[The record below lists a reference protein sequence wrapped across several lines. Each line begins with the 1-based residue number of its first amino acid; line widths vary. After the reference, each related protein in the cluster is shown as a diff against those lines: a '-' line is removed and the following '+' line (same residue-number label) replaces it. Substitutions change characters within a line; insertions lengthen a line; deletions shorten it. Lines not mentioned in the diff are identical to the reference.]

1 MTLPN
6 TKASPPQC
14 PPNMSSTPLAKHDIP
29 LLSSVSEYRVLSIRQ
44 LAVISHR
51 SCQVVRRRIR
61 SLEDRGLIIKK
72 PFGYGRNQGRP
83 EEIVYL
89 SLEGMKRLSDKSTN
103 SIPADIKS
111 HTIDHELLL
120 NWFRIHWLHMEKAI
134 HLLSFTHLS
143 PKKCSLETN
152 QLFRQHFPSGLGN
165 GNANAIIPDGIL
177 AIKHNEHGKALLFFL
192 EVDMDSEAMTGRK
205 GNTNNIH
212 HKILCYRD
220 LYRNE
225 HYKRLEAAFDSKF
238 NGFRL
243 LFLAITDARVAA
255 LCRFAKTTQ
264 ISDFIWLTDQTRM
277 FDHGLS
283 ANIWVRGC
291 RYEDPRE
298 SILGAGL
305 ASESP
310 IIECIR

>member
-1 MTLPN
+1 M
-6 TKASPPQC
+6 KASTPQH
-14 PPNMSSTPLAKHDIP
+14 PPNMSSRPLAKHDIP
-29 LLSSVSEYRVLSIRQ
+29 LLSSVREYRVLSIRQ
-44 LAVISHR
+44 LAAISRR

-61 SLEDRGLIIKK
+61 SLEDSGLIIKK

-89 SLEGMKRLSDKSTN
+89 SLEGMKLLSDKSTN

-120 NWFRIHWLHMEKAI
+120 NWFRIHWLHMEKVI
-134 HLLSFTHLS
+134 PLLSFTYLS
-143 PKKCSLETN
+143 PREHSSETN
-152 QLFRQHFPSGLGN
+152 QLFRLHIPSGLGN
-165 GNANAIIPDGIL
+165 GNANAIIPDGIF
-177 AIKHNEHGKALLFFL
+177 AINHSEHGKALLFFL
-192 EVDMDSEAMTGRK
+192 EVDMDSEAMSGKR
-205 GNTNNIH
+205 GNTNTIH
-212 HKILCYRD
+212 HKILCYQE
-220 LYRNE
+220 LYRNK
-225 HYKRLEAAFDSKF
+225 HYKRLEEAFGSKF

-243 LFLAITDARVAA
+243 LFLASTDARVAA

-264 ISDFIWLTDQTRM
+264 SSDFIWLTDQSRM

-283 ANIWVRGC
+283 ANIWVRGG

-298 SILGAGL
+298 SILGPGL

-310 IIECIR
+310 IMASIR